1 MAVTG
6 VIKPSLLPR
15 KDETQ
20 GLLQIAGSAG
30 LSPSKDSLFSK
41 TEALKVQA
49 FVFKLGKVHIRLPPD
64 SQVIAQLIKLRPSSA
79 PCQT

>member
-20 GLLQIAGSAG
+20 GATSNSGSADF
-30 LSPSKDSLFSK
+30 LPSKDSLFK
-41 TEALKVQA
+41 PKPLKVQA
-49 FVFKLGKVHIRLPPD
+49 FVFRLGKSTHKITPR
-64 SQVIAQLIKLRPSSA
+64 
-79 PCQT
+79 